1 MSNKI
6 YSFLKRIF
14 DIFFSATFAFLLIPI
29 YLIIALKIKI
39 DSEGPI
45 LYKPLRT
52 GFKGKTFQIYK
63 FRTMFVGSDLGP
75 GTTSRGDKR
84 ITKFGFFLRKFK
96 LDETPQ
102 FFNIFKGDMSF
113 VGPRPELPRYT
124 DKYTQEERKILNV
137 KPGITDFSSIRYS
150 NFNKFVEDKNPDEY
164 FEKNILTKKN
174 QLRLKY
180 VREKCFTVDLLI
192 LIKTF
197 FVILKNQFD

>member
-1 MSNKI
+1 MSNEI
-6 YSFLKRIF
+6 YNFLKRIF

-75 GTTSRGDKR
+75 GTTSKGDKR

-197 FVILKNQFD
+197 FVILKNQYD

>member
-1 MSNKI
+1 MSNQP
-6 YSFLKRIF
+6 YSFFKRIF
-14 DIFFSATFAFLLIPI
+14 DIFFSITFAFLLIPI
-29 YLIIALKIKI
+29 YLLIALKIKN

-52 GFKGKTFQIYK
+52 GFNGKTFKIYK

-75 GTTSRGDKR
+75 GTTSKADKR
-84 ITKFGFFLRKFK
+84 ITNFGYFLRKFK

-102 FFNIFKGDMSF
+102 FFNIIKGDMSF

-124 DKYTQEERKILNV
+124 EKYSQEEKKILNV
-137 KPGITDFSSIRYS
+137 KPGITDFSSIEYS
-150 NFNKFVEDKNPDEY
+150 NFNKFVEDTNPDEY

-180 VREKCFTVDLLI
+180 VKEQCFMVDLLI
-192 LIKTF
+192 LIRTF
-197 FVILKNQFD
+197 YIILRNQLD

>member
-1 MSNKI
+1 MSNEI
-6 YSFLKRIF
+6 YNFLKRIF
-14 DIFFSATFAFLLIPI
+14 DIFFSAIFAFLLIPI

-75 GTTSRGDKR
+75 GTTSKGDKR

>member
-1 MSNKI
+1 MSNEI
-6 YSFLKRIF
+6 YNFLKRIF

-75 GTTSRGDKR
+75 GTTSKGDKR

>member
-75 GTTSRGDKR
+75 GTTSKGDKR

>member
-1 MSNKI
+1 MSNEI
-6 YSFLKRIF
+6 YNFLKRIF

-75 GTTSRGDKR
+75 GTTSKGDKR

-164 FEKNILTKKN
+164 FEKNILTQKN

>member
-29 YLIIALKIKI
+29 YLLIALKIKI

-124 DKYTQEERKILNV
+124 DKYTQEERKILNA

-150 NFNKFVEDKNPDEY
+150 NFNKFVEDANPDEY
-164 FEKNILTKKN
+164 FEKNILKKKN

-180 VREKCFTVDLLI
+180 VKEKCFTVDLLI
-192 LIKTF
+192 LLKT

>member
-1 MSNKI
+1 MPNEI

-14 DIFFSATFAFLLIPI
+14 DIFFSATFAFLLTPI

-45 LYKPLRT
+45 LYKPFRT

-124 DKYTQEERKILNV
+124 DKYNQEERKILNV

-150 NFNKFVEDKNPDEY
+150 NFNKFVEDTNPDEY

-197 FVILKNQFD
+197 FVILKNQLD

>member
-1 MSNKI
+1 MPNEI

-14 DIFFSATFAFLLIPI
+14 DIFFSVTFAFLLIPV
-29 YLIIALKIKI
+29 YLVIALKIKI

-52 GFKGKTFQIYK
+52 GFKGKTLQIYK
-63 FRTMFVGSDLGP
+63 LRTMFVGSDLGP
-75 GTTSRGDKR
+75 GTTSKADKR

-102 FFNIFKGDMSF
+102 FFNIIKGDMSF

-124 DKYTQEERKILNV
+124 DKYTQEERKIFNV
-137 KPGITDFSSIRYS
+137 KPCITDFSSIRYS

>member
-1 MSNKI
+1 MSNEI

-14 DIFFSATFAFLLIPI
+14 DIFFSASFAFLLIPI
-29 YLIIALKIKI
+29 YLVIALKIKI

-75 GTTSRGDKR
+75 GTTSKADKR

-150 NFNKFVEDKNPDEY
+150 NFNKYVEDKNPDEY

>member
-1 MSNKI
+1 MPNEI

-29 YLIIALKIKI
+29 YLVIALKIKI

-63 FRTMFVGSDLGP
+63 FRTMFVGADLGP
-75 GTTSRGDKR
+75 GTTSKADKR

-102 FFNIFKGDMSF
+102 FFNIIKGDMSF

-124 DKYTQEERKILNV
+124 DKYNQEERKILNV

-150 NFNKFVEDKNPDEY
+150 NFNKFVEDTNPDEY

-180 VREKCFTVDLLI
+180 VREKCLTVDLLI